1 MSLEILSFPGVA
13 QPTGLHAMR
22 TNGIHPNQMILW
34 CLPQTGNI
42 ASMGT
47 LLFGNEGT
55 VIEMRDCL
63 VDRPNYRASTNGH
76 TIGLVLLDRR
86 WRWKHATVTG
96 RYNVPRADGTFLNQ
110 KSAQDLATLCFQA
123 MGESSSIVGDIPGD
137 AYPEVAWDATRADI
151 ALDELCEMFG
161 CEPTLF
167 LSDAAGVIR
176 YGFGNSPPN
185 NLDIQSLG
193 ITIDPPTIPK
203 TLRAICNKTVVQCR
217 MEYEAVGID
226 RDGSIVPI
234 DDLTYKPT
242 GGWETEADWTEFP
255 AVAEFSD
262 RLLAAQSVG
271 KMYRPVSFADGTME
285 VPGLGVEIDYIDR
298 LTPFHARLLETF
310 TVEDDV
316 VFNVPKAI
324 GKYWVEGSPSVSQ
337 NTADYEPV
345 NQPFRFDRGSGI
357 VKFEKPLLKM
367 SSTNQW
373 EPADLLVS
381 VAFSVERPDSLLPIR
396 AEFTR
401 DIGGTIGEVV
411 LETKIRPHMIVC
423 RYDDTVDATAIS
435 ELADNW
441 SEIETEAGVA
451 LQRVAETYVTQIA
464 GQIVY
469 RNIHPIYTDGVV
481 RQVYWSIGESGF
493 TTVASVNA
501 EGIPNVP
508 RLADRR
514 NWRRTRGAIGFNQYT
529 TEQYRQLKSGSVT
542 P

>member
-1 MSLEILSFPGVA
+1 MALEVLSFPGVS

-22 TNGIHPNQMILW
+22 TNGIHPNQIVLW
-34 CLPQTGNI
+34 CLPQTGSI

-47 LLFGNEGT
+47 LQFGNEGR
-55 VIEMRDCL
+55 VVEMRDCL
-63 VDRPNYRASTNGH
+63 VDRPNYRVSTNGH
-76 TIGLVLLDRR
+76 SVGLVLQDRR
-86 WRWKHATVTG
+86 WRWKYGTVTG
-96 RYNVPRADGTFLNQ
+96 RYNVPLGNSGFLNQ
-110 KSAQDLATLCFQA
+110 KSAQELASLCFQA
-123 MGESSSIVGDIPGD
+123 MGEPGAIVGEIPSD

-176 YGFGNSPPN
+176 YGFGNVPPN

-203 TLRAICNKTVVQCR
+203 TLRSVCNKTVVQCR
-217 MEYEAVGID
+217 MEYEAVGVD
-226 RDGSIVPI
+226 RDGSVVPI
-234 DDLTYKPT
+234 DDLTYKPP

-255 AVAEFSD
+255 AVEEFSD

-271 KMYRPVSFADGTME
+271 KMYRPVAFADGSMV
-285 VPGLGVEIDYIDR
+285 VPGLGVEIDNIER
-298 LTPFHARLLETF
+298 LTPFRSRLLETF
-310 TVEDDV
+310 TVDDDL

-324 GKYWVEGSPSVSQ
+324 GKYWVEGSPTVSQ
-337 NTADYEPV
+337 NTDGFEAI

-357 VKFEKPLLKM
+357 VTFEKPLLKLND
-367 SSTNQW
+367 SSQW
-373 EPADLLVS
+373 VPADLLVA

-401 DIGGTIGEVV
+401 DIGGSFGEVV

-423 RYDDTVDATAIS
+423 RYDDAVDSTVVSEVVDNWDAIS
-435 ELADNW
+435 
-441 SEIETEAGVA
+441 TEADAA
-451 LQRVAETYVTQIA
+451 LQRVAETYVVQGA

-469 RNIHPIYTDGVV
+469 RGIHPITADGLV

-493 TTVASVNA
+493 STVVSVNT
-501 EGIPNVP
+501 EGIPNCP

-514 NWRRTRGAIGFNQYT
+514 NWRRSRSAVGINAYSANQY
-529 TEQYRQLKSGSVT
+529 RDLKSGSFT